1 MDIYLPDLKFYSGE
15 LSARYAGTEDYF
27 RFAAEAIDE
36 MVRQQPLPVFADGT
50 HALDEEDDRDDPLMT
65 KGVIVRHM
73 VMPGHTEDSKKVIR
87 YLHERYGNQ
96 IFISIMNQYTP
107 MPAVKDDPLLS
118 RTVSEKE
125 YDEVVNFAVSIGV
138 ENGFLQEG
146 GTVSESFIPEFDG
159 TGVSR
164 FSNPFSRDISDNS

>member
-1 MDIYLPDLKFYSGE
+1 M
-15 LSARYAGTEDYF
+15 
-27 RFAAEAIDE
+27 
-36 MVRQQPLPVFADGT
+36 
-50 HALDEEDDRDDPLMT
+50 
-65 KGVIVRHM
+65 
-73 VMPGHTEDSKKVIR
+73 IR

-164 FSNPFSRDISDNS
+164 FSNPSSRDISGNS